1 MKLVQL
7 VIRLDF
13 IVITFVI
20 ALEVRYLSFVKARD
34 VVLIKYGVIGVFI
47 TDVRMAGFIMVD
59 GLFTIWSFL
68 HSSSHSSS
76 VVVVISGFD

>member
-1 MKLVQL
+1 MVQL
-7 VIRLDF
+7 VIRLYV
-13 IVITFVI
+13 IIITFVI
-20 ALEVRYLSFVKARD
+20 ALKVRYLSFAKARD
-34 VVLIKYGVIGVFI
+34 LVLIKYGVIGVFV
-47 TDVRMAGFIMVD
+47 TDVMMAGFIMVD